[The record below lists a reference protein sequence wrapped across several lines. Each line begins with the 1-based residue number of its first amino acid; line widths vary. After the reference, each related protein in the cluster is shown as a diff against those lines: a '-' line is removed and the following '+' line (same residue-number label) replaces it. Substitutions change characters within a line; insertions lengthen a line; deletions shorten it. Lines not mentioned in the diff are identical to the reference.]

1 MNKYENRPSNPRD
14 AASIII
20 YKKKKNKYYVLMG
33 RRSVKSK
40 FMPSIY
46 VFPGGSVDKI
56 DYKANDLFNLS
67 VKINNKKIKTRSD
80 IHTRAIMFAGIRETA
95 EECNLYLAKK
105 KKIHKKKKYYN
116 K

>member
-1 MNKYENRPSNPRD
+1 MSKYENRPSKPRD

-33 RRSVKSK
+33 RRSIKSK

-56 DYKANDLFNLS
+56 VDTLEETIKEKL
-67 VKINNKKIKTRSD
+67 KIRSQ
-80 IHTRAIMFAGIRETA
+80 ISLYQFLECFKHFCPHGRKGIRLHEIRDFFMMMGISVN
-95 EECNLYLAKK
+95 ESQ
-105 KKIHKKKKYYN
+105 IP
-116 K
+116 

>member
-1 MNKYENRPSNPRD
+1 MSKYENRPSKPRD

-33 RRSVKSK
+33 RRSIKSK

-56 DYKANDLFNLS
+56 DYEANDLFNLS
-67 VKINNKKIKTRSD
+67 IKIN
-80 IHTRAIMFAGIRETA
+80 
-95 EECNLYLAKK
+95 KK
-105 KKIHKKKKYYN
+105 K
-116 K
+116 